1 MMIIGDGLDSMDM
14 KSSSMACVRK
24 PQITKNK
31 KSEKSFDKSKKI
43 IYISCIREKKNSTRL
58 KCK

>member
-1 MMIIGDGLDSMDM
+1 MIYSKTVTVK
-14 KSSSMACVRK
+14 KS
-24 PQITKNK
+24 QITKMK
-31 KSEKSFDKSKKI
+31 KKVKKSFDKSKKI